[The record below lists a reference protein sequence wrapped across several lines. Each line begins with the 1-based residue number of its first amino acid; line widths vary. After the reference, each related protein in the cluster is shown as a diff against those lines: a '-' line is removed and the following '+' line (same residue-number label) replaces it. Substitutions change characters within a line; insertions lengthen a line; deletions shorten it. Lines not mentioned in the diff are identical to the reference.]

1 MHRYLPTALFVL
13 AAIVAFAAC
22 SGGDSTPAIPTT
34 SEIRPPPGP
43 TVLDPIGGPPVAT
56 DVAATATPGDFE
68 GTRGS
73 EELRPLDPEL
83 AYLSDVRTGRHDEGF
98 DRVTFEFEGGATGY
112 RIEYVDPPIMEDPS
126 DLPVAIDGNA
136 FLRVVFF
143 SASAVD
149 LSTDTPRVTCCVSVI
164 MTGFPSLVDL
174 KETGDFEATLSYVLG
189 LSEEV
194 DFRVGTLQNPYR
206 IYIDV
211 AHP

>member
-1 MHRYLPTALFVL
+1 MRRYVPTALLTLFATVALTVL
-13 AAIVAFAAC
+13 AAC
-22 SGGDSTPAIPTT
+22 NGDGSTPTTPTSDAIQ
-34 SEIRPPPGP
+34 PPPGP
-43 TVLDPIGGPPVAT
+43 TVLESTSTPPDSVAT
-56 DVAATATPGDFE
+56 STPPAFQGS
-68 GTRGS
+68 RGP
-73 EELRPLDPEL
+73 EELQVLDPEV

-98 DRVTFEFEGGATGY
+98 DRVTFEFEGGTTGY
-112 RIEYVDPPIMEDPS
+112 RIEYVGPPITEDPS
-126 DLPVAIDGNA
+126 DLPVAIGGNA

-143 SASAVD
+143 TASAVD

-174 KETGDFEATLSYVLG
+174 KETGDFEATLLYVLG

>member
-1 MHRYLPTALFVL
+1 MRRYLPTALFAFV
-13 AAIVAFAAC
+13 AIVVLTAC
-22 SGGDSTPAIPTT
+22 SGGDSAPAIPTT
-34 SEIRPPPGP
+34 FEIRPPPGP
-43 TVLDPIGGPPVAT
+43 TVLDPIGVPPAAT
-56 DVAATATPGDFE
+56 DTVATATPGDFG
-68 GTRGS
+68 GTRGLT
-73 EELRPLDPEL
+73 ELQLLDPEV
-83 AYLSDVRTGRHDEGF
+83 AYLSDVRTGLHDEGF

-112 RIEYVDPPIMEDPS
+112 RIEYVDPPITEDPS
-126 DLPVAIDGNA
+126 DLPVEIDGNA

-174 KETGDFEATLSYVLG
+174 KATGDFEATLSYVLG

>member
-1 MHRYLPTALFVL
+1 MRRYLPTALFAFVAIVVL
-13 AAIVAFAAC
+13 AAC
-22 SGGDSTPAIPTT
+22 NGGDSGPATPTT
-34 SEIRPPPGP
+34 FEIRPPPGP
-43 TVLDPIGGPPVAT
+43 TVLDPIGAPPGAT
-56 DVAATATPGDFE
+56 DVPATSTPPAFD
-68 GTRGS
+68 GTRGLAELQVPDS
-73 EELRPLDPEL
+73 EV

-112 RIEYVDPPIMEDPS
+112 RIEYVDPPITEDPS
-126 DLPVAIDGNA
+126 DLPVEIDGNA

-174 KETGDFEATLSYVLG
+174 KATGDFEATLSYVLG

>member
-1 MHRYLPTALFVL
+1 MRRYLPTALV
-13 AAIVAFAAC
+13 AIIAIVALAAC
-22 SGGDSTPAIPTT
+22 NGGGSAPATPTSDAIQ
-34 SEIRPPPGP
+34 PPPGA
-43 TVLDPIGGPPVAT
+43 TVLESTSIAP
-56 DVAATATPGDFE
+56 FE
-68 GTRGS
+68 GTRGP
-73 EELRPLDPEL
+73 EELQALYPEV

-112 RIEYVDPPIMEDPS
+112 RIEYVDPPITEDPS
-126 DLPVAIDGNA
+126 GLPVDIDGST

-149 LSTDTPRVTCCVSVI
+149 LSTETPRITCCVSLI
-164 MTGFPSLVDL
+164 MTGLPALVDL
-174 KETGDFEATLSYVLG
+174 KKMGDFEATLSYVLG

>member
-1 MHRYLPTALFVL
+1 MLEST
-13 AAIVAFAAC
+13 
-22 SGGDSTPAIPTT
+22 STPAAFQG
-34 SEIRPPPGP
+34 SRE
-43 TVLDPIGGPPVAT
+43 
-56 DVAATATPGDFE
+56 FE
-68 GTRGS
+68 Y
-73 EELRPLDPEL
+73 LRMLYPEL

-112 RIEYVDPPIMEDPS
+112 LIEYVAPPITEDPS
-126 DLPVAIDGNA
+126 DLPVDIDGNA
-136 FLRVVFF
+136 FLSVVFF

-149 LSTDTPRVTCCVSVI
+149 LSTDTPRVTCCVSLI

-194 DFRVGTLQNPYR
+194 DFRVGMLREPYR

-211 AHP
+211 AHPN

>member
-1 MHRYLPTALFVL
+1 MRRYLPTALF
-13 AAIVAFAAC
+13 AIVALAVLAAC
-22 SGGDSTPAIPTT
+22 SGDGATPSPTET
-34 SEIRPPPGP
+34 DVSFEP
-43 TVLDPIGGPPVAT
+43 TVIDPIGAPPSATDTVATSTPVAF
-56 DVAATATPGDFE
+56 D
-68 GTRGS
+68 GTRGP
-73 EELRPLDPEL
+73 EELQVPDPEV

-112 RIEYVDPPIMEDPS
+112 RIEYVDPPIIEDPS
-126 DLPVAIDGNA
+126 DLPVDIDGNA

-164 MTGFPSLVDL
+164 MTGLPSLVDL
-174 KETGDFEATLSYVLG
+174 KKTGDFEATLLYVLG